1 MKKSIILFALALP
14 LIAAA
19 ALPLAPLVEDI
30 DDTPTPAEQAARE
43 EAAALEWTVA
53 PDPRFD
59 PLVASLFADEGIGET
74 RAVLIVRDGRLIA
87 ERYAPGYTA
96 DMRYISWSMAKTV
109 TSMLVGFLVEDG
121 RLDLDAPAPV
131 PEWQGADDP
140 RRAVTL
146 RQLLH
151 MTSGLEHTEVSDPI
165 WDSDTNRML
174 FTTGADDMAGYA
186 IGQPLEA
193 RPGETFEYSS
203 ATSVILSR
211 IIADQLTESR
221 DPGERA
227 AAYRRFAEERL
238 MRPANTPSLF
248 FEFDARG
255 TQIGGSL
262 IHATA
267 RDWARLGEVLR
278 TGQGPEGTPIIAP
291 EWLAFM
297 TTPSPTNPE
306 YGGQTWLNRPGG
318 IYETPTLFPDRA
330 PRSLYSMIGH
340 LGQYV
345 MVSPE
350 QRLTVVRL
358 GNTPD
363 GDLRAGIVDR
373 LARIFEAAG

>member
-1 MKKSIILFALALP
+1 MKKSIILSALALP
-14 LIAAA
+14 LLAAA

-59 PLVASLFADEGIGET
+59 PLVASLFEDEGIGET
-74 RAVLIVRDGRLIA
+74 RAVLIVREGRLIA

-96 DMRYISWSMAKTV
+96 DMRYVSWSMAKSITA
-109 TSMLVGFLVEDG
+109 MLVGFLVEDG
-121 RLDLDAPAPV
+121 RLQLDAPAPV

-140 RRAVTL
+140 RRAITL

-151 MTSGLEHTEVSDPI
+151 MASGLEHTEINDPI

-174 FTTGADDMAGYA
+174 FTSGADDMAGYA

-193 RPGETFEYSS
+193 RPGENYEYSS

-211 IIADQLTESR
+211 IIADQLTDSR
-221 DPGERA
+221 DPGARA
-227 AAYRRFAEERL
+227 EAYRRFAEQRL
-238 MRPANTPSLF
+238 LGPAGTPSVY
-248 FEFDARG
+248 FEFDAQG

-278 TGQGPEGTPIIAP
+278 TGQGLDGTPVISEA
-291 EWLAFM
+291 WRRFM
-297 TTPSPTNPE
+297 LTPSPRNPE
-306 YGGQTWLNRPGG
+306 YGGHIWLNRPGG
-318 IYETPTLFPDRA
+318 VYDTPTLFPHRA
-330 PRSLYSMIGH
+330 PPSLYSMIGH

-373 LARIFEAAG
+373 LARIFEAVG